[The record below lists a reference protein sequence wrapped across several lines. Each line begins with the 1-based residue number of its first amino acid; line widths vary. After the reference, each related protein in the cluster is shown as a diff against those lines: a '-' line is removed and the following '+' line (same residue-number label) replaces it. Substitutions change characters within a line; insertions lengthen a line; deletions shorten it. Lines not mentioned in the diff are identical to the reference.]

1 MLGTKKTI
9 ILKHN
14 LRIII
19 VFMKATND
27 FFSEKRIDIGRNS
40 VKVKIIYIARKKLLQ
55 TLSSACQTAMTLYLE
70 ELWHSWLERQ
80 H

>member
-9 ILKHN
+9 KLKHN

-27 FFSEKRIDIGRNS
+27 FFSEKRIDIGGNS
-40 VKVKIIYIARKKLLQ
+40 VKVKIIYIARKKNDYKPYHLHARL
-55 TLSSACQTAMTLYLE
+55 
-70 ELWHSWLERQ
+70 R
-80 H
+80 